1 MWSKQRPLADL
12 PQANTKHTTR
22 QSVPVQL
29 TVALLVS
36 FLALS
41 QPAVANDETTI
52 EQLPDSLGQWYKPV
66 NKRQVWLHTM
76 FALRREMQAVDEYAA
91 LRDLPRLKKWSDK
104 FIQHFKQ
111 LPEMVPEWDD
121 ELELDEIARLDTEV
135 NQGDFKAV
143 SQTLARISR
152 NCRAC
157 HRDYRALAAVRYRTA
172 DFSQVSISDNEQG
185 EISYTDHMKALSR
198 NINRIKIA
206 SEDSR
211 WKSAQ
216 QAAEALEV
224 QLELLGKSC
233 DNCHKDQPPYE
244 RILGRTSQQML
255 DELAQ
260 AIHQHQPK
268 LTARRLGETAVSI
281 CARCHSVHRSLS
293 DIRHQLFP

>member
-12 PQANTKHTTR
+12 QHANTKHTTR
-22 QSVPVQL
+22 QGVSVQL
-29 TVALLVS
+29 TVVLLAS
-36 FLALS
+36 LLALT
-41 QPAVANDETTI
+41 QPTFANNEKTI
-52 EQLPDSLGQWYKPV
+52 EQLPDSLEQWYKPV

-76 FALRREMQAVDEYAA
+76 FALRREMQAIDEYAA
-91 LRDLPRLKKWSDK
+91 LRDLPRLKKWSNK
-104 FIQHFKQ
+104 FIQHFNQ

-121 ELELDEIARLDTEV
+121 ELELDEITRLDTEV

-143 SQTLARISR
+143 TQTLARISR

-157 HRDYRALAAVRYRTA
+157 HRDYRALAAVRFRTA

-185 EISYTDHMKALSR
+185 EISYNDHMKALSL

-211 WKSAQ
+211 WNSAQ
-216 QAAEALEV
+216 QAAEGLRV
-224 QLELLGKSC
+224 QLEQLGKSC
-233 DNCHKDQPPYE
+233 NICHKDQPPFE
-244 RILGRTSQQML
+244 RILGPASQQML

-260 AIHQHQPK
+260 TIHQHQPK
-268 LTARRLGETAVSI
+268 LTARKLGEAAVSI